1 MTRPDTTKRYVM
13 VQRQVAT
20 LAAGVAAVGAA
31 LAFSATAAAEPP
43 PPEPVPPA
51 PADPAPPAPTGFLP
65 PAGTVQN
72 FIPDGGLAPGSGYD
86 FLLGQAPLPSVTSG
100 QAGQPPAPGT
110 ILDPQAIQALRPT
123 NFALAGQGQSS
134 IYSYTPAAPGAP
146 PAGFLENARGSHGLW
161 NYQMGKLDPGQLGQP
176 LPGTAPPPGTNI
188 PVGLAPDIPDPA
200 AAPPP
205 GVPLLPPA
213 PPPVG

>member
-1 MTRPDTTKRYVM
+1 MTRPDTASRTVKA
-13 VQRQVAT
+13 QRRVASG
-20 LAAGVAAVGAA
+20 LAAVGAA
-31 LAFSATAAAEPP
+31 VALSATASAD
-43 PPEPVPPA
+43 PVPA
-51 PADPAPPAPTGFLP
+51 EPAPPAPVDPAPAGPTGFLP

-86 FLLGQAPLPSVTSG
+86 FLLGQAPMPSVTSG
-100 QAGQPPAPGT
+100 QAGQAPSAGT

-134 IYSYTPAAPGAP
+134 IYSYTPAAPDAP
-146 PAGFLENARGSHGLW
+146 PGGFLDNAKGSHGLW
-161 NYQMGKLDPGQLGQP
+161 NYQMGKLDPSQLGQP

-188 PVGLAPDIPDPA
+188 PRGLAPDMSDP

-205 GVPLLPPA
+205 PGAPPLPPA
-213 PPPVG
+213 TPPVG